1 MRNFQIV
8 TPLTLAA
15 MSSFCRALY
24 ALLLASAAARP
35 LIRNIRDQREFDKL
49 LKHHADTTGLPVVVD
64 FFSQSCGPCRMI
76 APAFKRLAQEYEG
89 RVVFAK
95 AENTAP
101 GVFAAAGV
109 RSMPTFHFYGAP

>member
-1 MRNFQIV
+1 M
-8 TPLTLAA
+8 TP
-15 MSSFCRALY
+15 
-24 ALLLASAAARP
+24 ARSP
-35 LIRNIRDQREFDKL
+35 PQL
-49 LKHHADTTGLPVVVD
+49 LKHHADNTGLPVVVD

-109 RSMPTFHFYGAP
+109 RSMPTFHFYFDGKRFGWQSTAGDVDTALGVMHRLRTLGIRAHFWI

>member
-1 MRNFQIV
+1 M
-8 TPLTLAA
+8 TP
-15 MSSFCRALY
+15 
-24 ALLLASAAARP
+24 ARSP
-35 LIRNIRDQREFDKL
+35 PQL
-49 LKHHADTTGLPVVVD
+49 LKHHADNTGLPVVVD

-109 RSMPTFHFYGAP
+109 RSMPTFHFYFDGKRRHEFAGADEGRMRLTKAVADETRARACA